1 MIAVSALLFEKAES
15 KQCIDKLR
23 WCVSVQMT
31 TVADIVSGFADPDA
45 NIIFGTVIDDTFKV
59 RSCLFQSATL

>member
-1 MIAVSALLFEKAES
+1 
-15 KQCIDKLR
+15 
-23 WCVSVQMT
+23 MT

-59 RSCLFQSATL
+59 RSCFFLKCRIRKRHKGGFFLLP